1 MIKEFIIISFIGF
14 FIGFLLYRYICRI
27 DENNKKKYP
36 KKFIEI
42 ITMVLFVILYLRYGI
57 CLKYV
62 KYITY
67 ICYLITAGI
76 IDFYTKK
83 VYIKPFLIIFMI
95 QVSYIIIDAISGK
108 QILEYVLGGLVVGG
122 LIYLIAYFTKAMGTG
137 DGDIFLITG
146 LLFGFEKA
154 FLILTLSCIL
164 GSIIGLIIV
173 MVRKKQLQDSIP
185 FIPIVSLTSLIVI
198 ILNVNFMNILQ

>member
-1 MIKEFIIISFIGF
+1 MIKEFMIISFIGF

-122 LIYLIAYFTKAMGTG
+122 LIYLIAYFTKAMGAG